1 MNASAQLQW
10 WFSSRRPAFQAVF
23 VGLLIGVCAGLI
35 ALGMAALGPVV
46 ALALLGGILV
56 GIIALSNVTMALIV
70 SLFSLMLLPFGTL
83 PVRIGITPTFLDVG
97 LAAFVLVYLI
107 RRMTREHTGFVLTP
121 VHALI
126 TLYIMWFIFAF
137 ALGLQYGAPTATII
151 RRLAAALLAMS
162 MTFILVDLLRN
173 TRTLTRVVQVIMLGA
188 GAQALI
194 AIVLYLLPDTL
205 TENLLVRLARFGYPD
220 GGVVRYIESN
230 PALGERAIGTWVDPN
245 ALGGFMAVGAA
256 LLLPHVLTDSRVLR
270 PRWLAGLLCSLCV
283 VALYLTNS
291 RASFLAFA
299 FSLGVLIF
307 IRHRRY
313 VPLLLVGASGF
324 LVLPQTQNFI
334 NRIIQA
340 FQGADLATQMRIG
353 EWTDALE
360 LISRYPI
367 AGIGF
372 TGTPFRNVY
381 TDVANMY
388 LIMANQIGLVG
399 VALFLIAMFG
409 LCLYGWLAWRTS
421 RHDPT
426 LEPLHL
432 GLFLALATAL
442 INAVADLYY
451 FRLDFQSSI
460 TFFWVIVAL
469 CLAVARI
476 GHDQAKTLGLPAKR

>member
-1 MNASAQLQW
+1 MNTSLSLQL
-10 WFSSRRPAFQAVF
+10 WFSARSSAVRS
-23 VGLLIGVCAGLI
+23 LLIGLSVGVCAGLV

-46 ALALLGGILV
+46 ALALLGGAV
-56 GIIALSNVTMALIV
+56 VAVAALSSVHLALMV
-70 SLFSLMLLPFGTL
+70 ALGSLMLLPFGTL
-83 PVRIGITPTFLDVG
+83 PVRIGITPSFLDAALG
-97 LAAFVLVYLI
+97 AFVLVYLI
-107 RRMTREHTGFVLTP
+107 RRMTREHSGFVLTP

-126 TLYIMWFIFAF
+126 TLYLMWFIFAF
-137 ALGLQYGAPTATII
+137 ALGMQYGAPTPTVL
-151 RRLAAALLAMS
+151 RRLAAAVLAIG
-162 MTFILVDLLRN
+162 MTFILVDLLRD
-173 TRTLTRVVQVIMLGA
+173 TRSLTRIVQVIMLGS

-194 AIVLYLLPDTL
+194 AIVLYLLPDAL
-205 TENLLVRLARFGYPD
+205 TENILVRLARFGYPD

-230 PALGERAIGTWVDPN
+230 PALGERAIGTWIDPN

-256 LLLPHVLTDSRVLR
+256 LLLPHVFADSRVLK
-270 PRWLAGLLCSLCV
+270 PRWLAGLLCGLCA
-283 VALYLTNS
+283 VALYLSNS

-299 FSLGVLIF
+299 FSLGVLVL

-313 VPLLLVGASGF
+313 IPILLIAASGF
-324 LVLPQTQNFI
+324 LLLPQTQAYI
-334 NRIIQA
+334 DRIIQA

-360 LISRYPI
+360 LIGRFPV

-372 TGTPFRNVY
+372 TGTPYRNVY

-399 VALFLIAMFG
+399 VALFLIAMAG
-409 LCLYGWLAWRTS
+409 LCVYGLQAWRTS
-421 RHDPT
+421 RLDPV

-460 TFFWVIVAL
+460 TFFWVIIAL
-469 CLAVARI
+469 CITVARL
-476 GHDQAKTLGLPAKR
+476 GHQHAKTSGLR

>member
-1 MNASAQLQW
+1 MNTSLSLQL
-10 WFSSRRPAFQAVF
+10 WFSSRSTVTQSVIA
-23 VGLLIGVCAGLI
+23 GLMIGVCAGLV

-46 ALALLGGILV
+46 ALALLGGLTV
-56 GIIALSNVTMALIV
+56 GFIALSSVTMALV
-70 SLFSLMLLPFGTL
+70 VALFSLMLLPFGTL
-83 PVRIGITPTFLDVG
+83 PVRIGITPSFLDAALG
-97 LAAFVLVYLI
+97 AFVLVYI
-107 RRMTREHTGFVLTP
+107 VRRMTREQTGFMLTP

-137 ALGLQYGAPTATII
+137 ALGMQYGPPTATIL
-151 RRLAAALLAMS
+151 RRLAAALLAIG
-162 MTFILVDLLRN
+162 MTFILVDLLRD
-173 TRTLTRVVQVIMLGA
+173 TRSLTRIVQVIMIGS
-188 GAQALI
+188 GAQAAI
-194 AIVLYLLPDTL
+194 AIVLYALPDTL
-205 TENLLVRLARFGYPD
+205 TENILVRLARFGYPD
-220 GGVVRYIESN
+220 GGVIRYIESN
-230 PALGERAIGTWVDPN
+230 PALGERAIGTWIDPN

-256 LLLPHVLTDSRVLR
+256 LLLPHVLADSKVLR

-283 VALYLTNS
+283 LALYLSNS

-299 FSLGVLIF
+299 FSFGVLVL
-307 IRHRRY
+307 IRHRKY
-313 VPLLLVGASGF
+313 IPILAAAATGF
-324 LVLPQTQNFI
+324 LFLPQIQDYI
-334 NRIIQA
+334 DRIFQA

-360 LISRYPI
+360 LISRFPI

-372 TGTPFRNVY
+372 TGTPYRNVY

-399 VALFLIAMFG
+399 VALFLIAMAG
-409 LCLYGWLAWRTS
+409 LCFYGLSAWRTS
-421 RHDPT
+421 RFDPV

-451 FRLDFQSSI
+451 FRLDFQSTI

-469 CLAVARI
+469 CTAVARI
-476 GHDQAKTLGLPAKR
+476 GHQHAKTSGLR

>member
-1 MNASAQLQW
+1 MNTSLSLQL
-10 WFSSRRPAFQAVF
+10 WFANRSTAVQS
-23 VGLLIGVCAGLI
+23 VIAGLMIGLCAGLI

-46 ALALLGGILV
+46 ALALLGGLTV
-56 GIIALSNVTMALIV
+56 GFIALSSVTMALIV
-70 SLFSLMLLPFGTL
+70 ALFSLMLLPFGTL
-83 PVRIGITPTFLDVG
+83 PVRIGITPSFLDVALG
-97 LAAFVLVYLI
+97 AFVLVYVI
-107 RRMTREHTGFVLTP
+107 RRMTREHTGFKLTP

-137 ALGLQYGAPTATII
+137 ALGMQYGAPTATIV
-151 RRLAAALLAMS
+151 RRLAAALLAMG
-162 MTFILVDLLRN
+162 MTFILVDLLRD
-173 TRTLTRVVQVIMLGA
+173 TRSLTRVVQVIMIGS
-188 GAQALI
+188 GVQALI

-205 TENLLVRLARFGYPD
+205 TENILVRLARFGYPD

-256 LLLPHVLTDSRVLR
+256 LLLPHVLADSKVLR
-270 PRWLAGLLCSLCV
+270 PRWLAGLLCGLCGL
-283 VALYLTNS
+283 ALYLSNS

-299 FSLGVLIF
+299 FSLGVLIL
-307 IRHRRY
+307 IRHRKY
-313 VPLLLVGASGF
+313 LPMLVIAASGF
-324 LVLPQTQNFI
+324 LLLPQTQNFI
-334 NRIIQA
+334 DRIIQA

-360 LISRYPI
+360 LISRFPI

-372 TGTPFRNVY
+372 TGTPYRNVY

-399 VALFLIAMFG
+399 VAFFLIAMAGVCIYG
-409 LCLYGWLAWRTS
+409 LSAWRTS
-421 RHDPT
+421 RLDPV

-469 CLAVARI
+469 CIAVARI
-476 GHDQAKTLGLPAKR
+476 GHEHAKTSGLR